1 MMTDPLIPSA
11 PSWVGLAL
19 AAIGL
24 ATVLAASG
32 ACFLSVFGGLRVATA
47 AGARRCEELLYGV
60 YLYSVVGFGGLLLG
74 FRLLSSFALFVT
86 LLALAAFVVR
96 RRRRG
101 RPTLGGRST
110 RAANSRDWWAPGLVI
125 VGTAIWTL
133 SNFAGLEVTAQQVTL
148 IPWQD
153 LFFHARE
160 LGNFARFRGD
170 PGTLHWSMYGESI
183 EVYHHGN
190 YIVAALL
197 TDLTGLAAIQ
207 VATSLY
213 PFLGMLLTGAAM
225 IVLAQSTLGTG
236 TAVLAVLLLFFVPD
250 PSAFIP
256 GFTRWFSY
264 FFFQQV
270 GVGGAYAVGLI
281 GLSMAVAAAAVRTDR
296 IALTLWSG
304 VLFLAAALFKA
315 QIVIAFGVFYFAA
328 LAAALPGVGRGART
342 AAVTVVLIAYATA
355 LSVLASIPNAP
366 SMGLA
371 LDGVRRV
378 LRLGPDV
385 QSDVPAF
392 FLLPVAI
399 VVVVAVTYGL
409 LTIPLVV
416 LGWRSRRVP
425 SLRPVLA
432 LLASAIGAHLFV
444 RLLLADNRGSGDA
457 FEVSGKTFVLPYF
470 IVVFGVAVL
479 LRHAIGDP
487 RQFWSRHRTSLQLA
501 AVASFVATL
510 GASYR
515 LQVWPSASTARHI
528 DVPMGLFKSAAM
540 LRERAGP
547 AELVQL
553 CSNDEFNQLASLAER
568 PVYVAKLM
576 VNAAPYSAAERH
588 RFARLDAMMQQADI
602 SGLKLLARENRID
615 WLVMTPACRAGWES
629 GTSPAYSADGYR
641 VYRVSHTGAT
651 FLKVT

>member
-1 MMTDPLIPSA
+1 MMTDSLIPSA
-11 PSWVGLAL
+11 ASWVVLTLGAVSL
-19 AAIGL
+19 AA
-24 ATVLAASG
+24 VLAASG
-32 ACFLSVFGGLRVATA
+32 GCFLSVFRGLRIATA

-60 YLYSVVGFGGLLLG
+60 YLYSVVGFGGLLVGL
-74 FRLLSSFALFVT
+74 RLLSSFTLFVT
-86 LLALAAFVVR
+86 LLALAALVA
-96 RRRRG
+96 
-101 RPTLGGRST
+101 RSRWPRVT
-110 RAANSRDWWAPGLVI
+110 STGLSIQAAGSREWWAPGLVI

-133 SNFAGLEVTAQQVTL
+133 SNVAGLEVTAQRVTL

-153 LFFHARE
+153 TFFHARE

-170 PGTLHWSMYGESI
+170 FGTLHWSMYGESI

-197 TDLTGLAAIQ
+197 ADLTGLAAIQ
-207 VATSLY
+207 VATSFY

-236 TAVLAVLLLFFVPD
+236 TAVLGVLLLFFVPD

-256 GFTRWFSY
+256 GFTRLFSY

-281 GLSMAVAAAAVRTDR
+281 GLSMAVASAAVRTGR

-304 VLFLAAALFKA
+304 VLFLVAALFKA
-315 QIVIAFGVFYFAA
+315 QIVIAFGVFYFVA
-328 LAAALPGVGRGART
+328 LAATLPGVGRGARA
-342 AAVTVVLIAYATA
+342 AAVTVVLIAYAMA
-355 LSVLASIPNAP
+355 LSVLANIPNAP
-366 SMGLA
+366 TMGLA
-371 LDGVRRV
+371 LDGVRRL
-378 LRLGPDV
+378 LRLGPDA
-385 QSDVPAF
+385 QSGVPAIF
-392 FLLPVAI
+392 FLPAAM

-409 LTIPLVV
+409 LTIPLVL

-425 SLRPVLA
+425 SLRPVMA
-432 LLASAIGAHLFV
+432 LLALAIGAHLLV
-444 RLLLADNRGSGDA
+444 RLLLADNKGSGDA
-457 FEVSGKTFVLPYF
+457 FEVSVKTFVLPYF
-470 IVVFGVAVL
+470 VVVFGLAVL

-487 RQFWSRHRTSLQLA
+487 RQFWLRHRISLQLT
-501 AVASFVATL
+501 AVTGLVATL
-510 GASYR
+510 GAGYR
-515 LQVWPSASTARHI
+515 LQVWPSASAARHI

-547 AELVQL
+547 GELVQL

-576 VNAAPYSAAERH
+576 VNAEPYSAAERH
-588 RFARLDAMMQQADI
+588 RFARLDAMMRQDDV
-602 SGLKLLARENRID
+602 SGMTLLARENRIG
-615 WLVMTPACRAGWES
+615 WLVMTPNCRAGWES

-641 VYRVSHTGAT
+641 VYRVSHTGIT
-651 FLKVT
+651 FLRVT